1 MRTSP
6 EKKKGPRLPRA
17 GNLETFLLDQKAGTD
32 FGKGAARHTTLPDD
46 TRRAQPNREVQP
58 SGLAESLV
66 SAIRGRKNPACTQ
79 STGG

>member
-1 MRTSP
+1 MRSSH
-6 EKKKGPRLPRA
+6 R
-17 GNLETFLLDQKAGTD
+17 GNLETFLLDQKAETD

-66 SAIRGRKNPACTQ
+66 SAIRGRKNPPAREAQ
-79 STGG
+79 AGIPFQ